1 VDLAA
6 LSTGDGLR
14 HLHCIFRALQERTS
28 FSEENA
34 TRFCEPYGLRTVIE
48 KRDAKLS
55 LQIPN
60 LPAQRRLGD
69 VKPHCRA
76 RQVLLFGNSHKV
88 SQMTEFHSRP
98 KYSFGIMIQATR
110 YFRWTSFAGTLWENK
125 TMETKK
131 YSERL
136 TPENA
141 VLLLID
147 HQVGLFTGVRD
158 IPVAELKHNVVA
170 LAKAVKVLG
179 VPIIVTATSPEM
191 WGPIIPELTEALPG
205 ISIINRTTVN
215 AFDEPRFAKA
225 VEATGRKKL
234 IIAGVSTEVCLA
246 LPAIHAT
253 GAGYDT
259 YAVIDA
265 SGTFSET
272 KRITGLL
279 RMVQAGVIV
288 ADYSTVAVEML
299 KDNASP
305 KAGALYG
312 ALDMSFAGLVG
323 QLAGAFA
330 KR

>member
-1 VDLAA
+1 MN
-6 LSTGDGLR
+6 
-14 HLHCIFRALQERTS
+14 ERIKS
-28 FSEENA
+28 MEA
-34 TRFCEPYGLRTVIE
+34 
-48 KRDAKLS
+48 KRYA
-55 LQIPN
+55 
-60 LPAQRRLGD
+60 
-69 VKPHCRA
+69 
-76 RQVLLFGNSHKV
+76 
-88 SQMTEFHSRP
+88 
-98 KYSFGIMIQATR
+98 
-110 YFRWTSFAGTLWENK
+110 
-125 TMETKK
+125 
-131 YSERL
+131 ERL

-141 VLLLID
+141 ALLLVD

-179 VPIIVTATSPEM
+179 APIIVTATSPEM

-246 LPAIHAT
+246 LPAIFAT
-253 GAGYDT
+253 GTGYDA

-288 ADYSTVAVEML
+288 TDYSTVAVEML

-305 KAGALYG
+305 KVSDLYA
-312 ALDMSFAGLVG
+312 ALDMPWAGLVG

-330 KR
+330 STK

>member
-1 VDLAA
+1 
-6 LSTGDGLR
+6 
-14 HLHCIFRALQERTS
+14 
-28 FSEENA
+28 
-34 TRFCEPYGLRTVIE
+34 
-48 KRDAKLS
+48 
-55 LQIPN
+55 
-60 LPAQRRLGD
+60 
-69 VKPHCRA
+69 
-76 RQVLLFGNSHKV
+76 
-88 SQMTEFHSRP
+88 
-98 KYSFGIMIQATR
+98 
-110 YFRWTSFAGTLWENK
+110 
-125 TMETKK
+125 METKK
-131 YSERL
+131 YSDRL
-136 TPENA
+136 TPENS

-170 LAKAVKVLG
+170 LAKAAKVLG

-246 LPAIHAT
+246 LPAIHAV
-253 GAGYDT
+253 GIGYDA
-259 YAVIDA
+259 YGVIDA

-279 RMVQAGVIV
+279 RMVQAGVV
-288 ADYSTVAVEML
+288 VTDYSTVAVEML
-299 KDNASP
+299 KDNSSP
-305 KAGALYG
+305 RAGDLYG
-312 ALDMSFAGLVG
+312 ALDMPFAGLVG

-330 KR
+330 KGR

>member
-1 VDLAA
+1 MLN
-6 LSTGDGLR
+6 
-14 HLHCIFRALQERTS
+14 ERT
-28 FSEENA
+28 
-34 TRFCEPYGLRTVIE
+34 
-48 KRDAKLS
+48 
-55 LQIPN
+55 
-60 LPAQRRLGD
+60 
-69 VKPHCRA
+69 
-76 RQVLLFGNSHKV
+76 
-88 SQMTEFHSRP
+88 
-98 KYSFGIMIQATR
+98 
-110 YFRWTSFAGTLWENK
+110 K
-125 TMETKK
+125 TMENKR

-136 TPENA
+136 TAENA
-141 VLLLID
+141 ALLLID

-158 IPVAELKHNVVA
+158 IPVAELKHNVIA

-179 VPIIVTATSPEM
+179 MPVIVTATSPEM
-191 WGPIIPELTEALPG
+191 WGPIIPELIEALPG

-234 IIAGVSTEVCLA
+234 IIAGVSTEVGLA
-246 LPAIHAT
+246 FPAIHAT
-253 GAGYDT
+253 GIGYDA

-272 KRITGLL
+272 KRVTGLL

-288 ADYSTVAVEML
+288 TDSSTAAVEML

-312 ALDMSFAGLVG
+312 ALDMTFAGLVL

-330 KR
+330 KSR